1 MLRFLISIAA
11 RRVSTSA
18 SGAWRLISSRNSL
31 CVTWNRVSL
40 CQSVSSPSNPTTRTG
55 IAPNDYGGVTPGTKV
70 GISRVGLIRMKKL
83 NGIHHISAITA
94 DATRNVLFYTGVM
107 GLRLVK
113 KTVNQDNPT
122 VYHLFYA
129 DEAGSPG
136 ADLTF
141 FEYPGLERG
150 RAGSGMIHRIAMRV
164 ASREALEFWARR
176 LAAAGLESSLEDD
189 SLRFE
194 DPEGLGLELTAEP
207 TPDQPL
213 VAEHPEIPK
222 AFALQG
228 FAGVRAFSRRP
239 EASRQFLTD
248 TLGLSSS
255 DQTSYESRGE
265 TRGSYY
271 IYDEAPEARG
281 LSGAGTVHHVAWS
294 STMADHEGWRDRV
307 TAGGG
312 SPTPAVDRF

>member
-18 SGAWRLISSRNSL
+18 SGAWRLISSRNSP

-55 IAPNDYGGVTPGTKV
+55 IAPNDYGGVTPGTKF
-70 GISRVGLIRMKKL
+70 GISRVGLIRVKKL

-113 KTVNQDNPT
+113 KTVNQDDPS

-129 DEAGSPG
+129 DEDGSPG

-150 RAGSGMIHRIAMRV
+150 RAGAGMIHRIGLRV
-164 ASREALEFWARR
+164 ASRGALEFWARR
-176 LAAAGLESSLEDD
+176 LAGAGPETVREDD
-189 SLRFE
+189 RPRFL
-194 DPEGLGLELTAEP
+194 DPGGTGLGL
-207 TPDQPL
+207 
-213 VAEHPEIPK
+213 VA
-222 AFALQG
+222 
-228 FAGVRAFSRRP
+228 S
-239 EASRQFLTD
+239 
-248 TLGLSSS
+248 
-255 DQTSYESRGE
+255 TS
-265 TRGSYY
+265 
-271 IYDEAPEARG
+271 
-281 LSGAGTVHHVAWS
+281 
-294 STMADHEGWRDRV
+294 
-307 TAGGG
+307 
-312 SPTPAVDRF
+312 